1 MSPCEIESFE
11 VSGVRTKHYRRTQK
25 LMIDW
30 VKNWFLRVYACV
42 YFLFISHKC
51 TETSTHPYTRS
62 VMHARTDKIY
72 MQIFLGLCLNPFFH
86 SMALTCY
93 FAPVSV
99 KGVSPDRKSLTK
111 GLFFFLPFFVKWRQ
125 ATEHRG
131 KALVPEED
139 KQQTENKVC
148 QCSGSQAKH
157 PTPLCN
163 KKQTLK
169 IKRKKIKCQNKLY
182 KAKDN

>member
-1 MSPCEIESFE
+1 M
-11 VSGVRTKHYRRTQK
+11 
-25 LMIDW
+25 
-30 VKNWFLRVYACV
+30 CV
-42 YFLFISHKC
+42 LSLSHKLK
-51 TETSTHPYTRS
+51 ETSTHPYTHS
-62 VMHARTDKIY
+62 IMHAGTDKIY
-72 MQIFLGLCLNPFFH
+72 MQIFLVLCLNPFFH
-86 SMALTCY
+86 SIALTSY

-111 GLFFFLPFFVKWRQ
+111 ALFFFLPFFVKWRQ

-163 KKQTLK
+163 KKQTENK
-169 IKRKKIKCQNKLY
+169 KKKRLNAKTSFI
-182 KAKDN
+182 KAKDT